1 MTPRERLYAA
11 ADQCTANH
19 GRNTMICVICALKV
33 VEESVAAA
41 AMGTDIP
48 VDGPGSH
55 RADLAEMRALSRDL
69 EIERSKRE
77 TAERRAWQS
86 RERMEV
92 AERERDAALA
102 DLQKERADKADRE
115 EHVRELRQACDEKQ
129 EAIEQQAHDL
139 NCLRADLTAARVSEK
154 AMGERVRQ
162 LEEAL
167 EKAARIAADVHGCIG
182 EYAAADCEAYHEV
195 MALAPPAEAQPMS
208 KSMAKRIAIMKEA
221 KEEAQPQATATS
233 YINQCDG
240 CRAGRPVDANGNH
253 RMGDGEYGDLMHC
266 QREKYEQPQ
275 ATATPAIERVAC
287 LGCNHAAHTSL
298 CPDRRCGCTMKYVGP
313 TSSPSGV
320 SSSSRSEEEATDT
333 ADAIR
338 NMEIALR
345 FFGRGHLGRARGDRD
360 CEFCMLSAAMDA
372 AKAG

>member
-102 DLQKERADKADRE
+102 DLQKERADKTDRE

-139 NCLRADLTAARVSEK
+139 NCLRADLAAARASEK
-154 AMGERVRQ
+154 AMGERVAVMSK
-162 LEEAL
+162 AL
-167 EKAARIAADVHGCIG
+167 RR
-182 EYAAADCEAYHEV
+182 AAANIERDHGSACAKKKLGILCLWCQTIEIIDA
-195 MALAPPAEAQPMS
+195 ALAQPA
-208 KSMAKRIAIMKEA
+208 
-221 KEEAQPQATATS
+221 EAQPQATAAPA
-233 YINQCDG
+233 NQCDG
-240 CRAGRPVDANGNH
+240 CQAGRPVDANGNH